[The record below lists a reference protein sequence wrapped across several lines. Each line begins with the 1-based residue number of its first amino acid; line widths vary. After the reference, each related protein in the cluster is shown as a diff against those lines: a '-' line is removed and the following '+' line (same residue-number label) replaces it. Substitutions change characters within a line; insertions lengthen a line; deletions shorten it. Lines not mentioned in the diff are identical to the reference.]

1 MRNWDIAFTG
11 AWPAWAVFL
20 LGAGAVALAWAFY
33 RRKRETLRPAL
44 YWTLLG
50 LRVAAIA
57 AVALFLMKPV
67 VRFSHAREELRVI
80 AVLVDVSQSMTI
92 RDAFEGRSRLDT
104 ALMLLREEP
113 HGLLKKLAQGRQVR
127 FFAFGASAV
136 EAQPGDALLANQKTT
151 AIGDALKEVVAR
163 CGQQGLAGIVLLSD
177 GVSTSG
183 EDARQAARGLGVP
196 VYPVALGGK
205 RVEKGKFFDIGIA
218 GAPHNVEL
226 IVNNTAK
233 LKLRL
238 SNYGLENFS
247 EADRLVELKV
257 SKGEQALKSEPRQIQ
272 FPKGNGTRD
281 VTAEFVPAETGIYRL
296 LLSLPVIPGET
307 ITENNSREVAV
318 RVIDPKLRVLIVEGV
333 ARSEYRFLRHVLASD
348 PSVELTSV
356 VKLRKD
362 LFLLQGAETG
372 IDLSHGLPVK
382 REDAG
387 KFDVVILGD
396 IAREEFSDEQL
407 TVLKQFVSDGGG
419 LLTMGGYRAYGAG
432 GYAGSALEDLLPV
445 TMGGPGDGQCEG
457 GFAPQMTPLARTH
470 PVFDGCARFF
480 GAGADAAQL
489 DGANRVRGVKP
500 SAETLLVHPA
510 EKAGPAPM
518 PVAAAQ
524 SYGKGR
530 VLALMADTT
539 WKWKFQNEGRGLDS
553 PYYRFWRQSVRWLAG
568 RKDSPDSGKEMLAA
582 WPNKIEY
589 DPGETV
595 SVEARVRDKDG
606 QPREDAVVE
615 MRIRPPA
622 AAVKGAPEKE
632 KGTPKE
638 PDAAVRFERI
648 PLSLGQYQGAFRPP
662 AGGIYRA
669 QVRASDKNGE
679 IATTEFEFIVGR
691 AAGEFDSVDIDELLL
706 KGLASDTGGQ
716 YHIVTT
722 AQRIPEELNA
732 RQRRVQYTD
741 EKDIWNSPWFFLAFL
756 GFVTA
761 EWVLRKRN
769 GLN

>member
-1 MRNWDIAFTG
+1 MRNWEIAFTG
-11 AWPAWAVFL
+11 TWPAWGVFL
-20 LGAGAVALAWAFY
+20 LGAGAVALAWFFY
-33 RRKRETLRPAL
+33 RRKQAAVRPAI
-44 YWTLLG
+44 YWTLLA
-50 LRVAAIA
+50 LRVAAVI
-57 AVALFLMKPV
+57 AVAIFLMKPV
-67 VRFSHAREELRVI
+67 IRFSHAREEQRQV
-80 AVLVDVSQSMTI
+80 AVLLDVSQSMTI
-92 RDAFEGRSRLDT
+92 RDAFEGKSRLDT
-104 ALMLLREEP
+104 GLMLLRDEP
-113 HGLLKKLAQGRQVR
+113 YALLKKLAQGREVR
-127 FFAFGASAV
+127 YFVFGASAV
-136 EAQPGDALLANQKTT
+136 EIKPGDAVQANQKST
-151 AIGDALKEVVAR
+151 ALGDALKEVVMR
-163 CGQQGLAGIVLLSD
+163 CGQQGLAGIVLLTD

-233 LKLRL
+233 LKVRL
-238 SNYGLENFS
+238 SNYGLEGFS
-247 EADRLVELKV
+247 DADRLVELKV

-272 FPKGNGTRD
+272 FPRANGTRD
-281 VTAEFVPAETGIYRL
+281 VVVEFVPAETGIYRL
-296 LLSLPVIPGET
+296 LMALPVIAGET
-307 ITENNSREVAV
+307 ITENNTREVAV

-362 LFLLQGAETG
+362 MFLLQGAETG
-372 IDLSHGLPVK
+372 VDLSHGLPLK
-382 REDAG
+382 REDYN

-407 TVLKQFVSDGGG
+407 NFLKQFVSEGGG
-419 LLTMGGYRAYGAG
+419 LLTMGGYHAYGAG
-432 GYAGSALEDLLPV
+432 GYAGSALEDVLPV
-445 TMGGPGDGQCEG
+445 TMGGPADGQCEAS
-457 GFAPQMTPLARTH
+457 FAPQMTPLARTH
-470 PVFDGCARFF
+470 PILEGCAKFF
-480 GAGADAAQL
+480 GTAADSAQL
-489 DGANRVRGVKP
+489 DGANRVRGAKP
-500 SAETLLVHPA
+500 SAETLLIHPS
-510 EKAGPAPM
+510 EKAGSAPM

-530 VLALMADTT
+530 VFSLMADTT
-539 WKWKFQNEGRGLDS
+539 WKWKFQSEGRGLDS

-568 RKDSPDSGKEMLAA
+568 RKDSGDSGKELLAA
-582 WPNKIEY
+582 WPNKVEY

-606 QPREDAVVE
+606 QPREDATVE

-622 AAVKGAPEKE
+622 PPVKGAPEKE
-632 KGTPKE
+632 EKK
-638 PDAAVRFERI
+638 DAPIRFERI

-669 QVRASDKNGE
+669 LVRASDKSGE

-706 KGLASDTGGQ
+706 KGLAADTGGQ

-741 EKDIWNSPWFFLAFL
+741 EKDLWNTPWFFLAFL
-756 GFVTA
+756 GFVTV
-761 EWVLRKRN
+761 EWILRKRN